1 MPLFPPEILHHTTES
16 HFTRTYSKTWAIYLF
31 VLLFVTA
38 ALISLP
44 FITVEVSTQARGIIR
59 SEFDNNRLQMVVG
72 GEVIDV
78 RITENQ
84 LVTQGD
90 TLLVLNSENITV
102 QINRAQERIDENAAF
117 IHDISALLAENFTAV
132 RTPRYFAESN
142 LFRATEN
149 GASLSGG
156 QKQRLAIARAL
167 YKNPKILILDEA
179 TSSLDSESEN
189 FVQQTIQSLKEQG
202 KTIIIIAHRLST
214 VVNADDIVV
223 LENGKVIEQGNH
235 EKLFNEKGRY
245 WEMWKKQTLDIG

>member
-16 HFTRTYSKTWAIYLF
+16 HFTRTYSKTWTIYLF
-31 VLLFVTA
+31 VLLFITVA
-38 ALISLP
+38 IVSLP

-102 QINRAQERIDENAAF
+102 QINRAQERIDENNAF
-117 IHDISALLAENFTAV
+117 IHDISALLAENFSAV
-132 RTPRYFAESN
+132 RTPRYLSEGN

-149 GASLSGG
+149 EQQTRIAFLRNELAVT
-156 QKQRLAIARAL
+156 QRLHEQDVIAQSDYLRERNNYENAVRSRDNL
-167 YKNPKILILDEA
+167 HEQFRNRWQAERTAFEQEIRSLQTDILRLRDE
-179 TSSLDSESEN
+179 
-189 FVQQTIQSLKEQG
+189 K
-202 KTIIIIAHRLST
+202 T
-214 VVNADDIVV
+214 VVSQIS
-223 LENGKVIEQGNH
+223 
-235 EKLFNEKGRY
+235 
-245 WEMWKKQTLDIG
+245 